1 LTTLYNQGDALEA
14 ERIAVRARRI
24 DIGQVT
30 RGSHAHRIQ
39 TAKLRD
45 SAYCLIEKPFRL
57 VTKTKP

>member
-24 DIGQVT
+24 GMGQVT
-30 RGSHAHRIQ
+30 RGSHTHRIQ

-45 SAYCLIEKPFRL
+45 SAYCVIEKPFRL
-57 VTKTKP
+57 VPKTRP